1 MEQIGDD
8 LESPESLESRASV
21 RSSLTSFA
29 AVSVSR
35 LPPATRP
42 FQSQPRC
49 LTGRLPSVV
58 YSCTCFSLVATTS
71 SSTI

>member
-29 AVSVSR
+29 AV
-35 LPPATRP
+35 
-42 FQSQPRC
+42 
-49 LTGRLPSVV
+49 LPSAVFLQRLAP
-58 YSCTCFSLVATTS
+58 FSPGRTGCWAALVGM
-71 SSTI
+71 